1 MIKKLKINKNKN
13 KNINI
18 NQKSFYFEDFLETN
32 KKNKILKKSN
42 NFQDRVYLLFFF
54 FFSLILIFSIK
65 ITHISLNKKNIFNIE
80 KQTSKFSLIRRD
92 IVDRNG
98 VIISRNVKTFHA
110 AIDPKLV
117 KDKKNFLIKLRINFQ
132 DLPINEI
139 KKKLN
144 QKKYFRI
151 IKRIN
156 QEEKDKLWALGEKA
170 IKFEPFEARMYT
182 HGNLFSHIIGQVDYD
197 NYGISG
203 IEKYFDKELKNK
215 KLLNKP
221 LKLTLDS
228 NVQYI
233 INKELNIAMKTFD
246 ATGGGA
252 VLMDVNNGDII
263 SLVSLPNFNINQ
275 RANIKDK
282 KFINKITK
290 GVYELGS
297 IFKTFTVA
305 LALEHKLVDTNTI
318 IKDIPRKIRCS
329 IYEITDMKDHPK
341 NLTVEEILIRSSNVG
356 SVILAKKVGEKNFKE
371 FIKKTKITQN
381 PEIELEEVGVPHQL
395 KWNRCKL
402 ETVSYGHGITTTPLQ
417 ATALYA
423 AMSNGGKL
431 IIPSLIKDRKTKP
444 SQTII
449 SKETSNKLSNL
460 LRKVV
465 TSKVGTASLADKNG
479 YYVGGKTG
487 TAESYGDKK
496 NRINTFIS
504 IFPASKPKYTLFI
517 MLENPKINKDL
528 IYNYRGVKTK
538 APYNT
543 SGWNSVYVA
552 GKIIEKIGPILAINN
567 KEFTD
572 LYVVEKFN

>member
-1 MIKKLKINKNKN
+1 MVKRSKKN
-13 KNINI
+13 KNIN
-18 NQKSFYFEDFLETN
+18 QRSFYFEDYLETN

-42 NFQDRVYLLFFF
+42 NLQDRIYLLFFF

-65 ITHISLNKKNIFNIE
+65 ITYISLDGKNIFNIE
-80 KQTSKFSLIRRD
+80 KQVSHFSLERRD

-110 AIDPKLV
+110 AVDPKLI
-117 KDKKNFLIKLRINFQ
+117 KDKQNFLIKLRINFP
-132 DLPINEI
+132 DLPINKI
-139 KKKLN
+139 QKKIN
-144 QKKYFRI
+144 ENKYFRI
-151 IKRIN
+151 KKRIN
-156 QEEKDKLWALGEKA
+156 QDEKDKFRSLGEKA
-170 IKFEPFEARMYT
+170 IRFEPFEARMYT

-203 IEKYFDKELKNK
+203 VEKYFDKKLKDKELLK
-215 KLLNKP
+215 KP
-221 LKLTLDS
+221 FKLTLDS
-228 NVQYI
+228 NVQHV
-233 INKELNIAMKTFD
+233 INKELGEAIKTFD

-275 RANIKDK
+275 RRTIKDK

-297 IFKTFTVA
+297 IFKTFTIA

-329 IYEITDMKDHPK
+329 IHEITDIKEHPK
-341 NLTVEEILIRSSNVG
+341 NLTVEDILIRSSNVG
-356 SVILAKKVGEKNFKE
+356 SVVLAKKVGEKNFKE
-371 FIKKTKITQN
+371 FIKKTKLTKN
-381 PEIELEEVGVPHQL
+381 PEIELEEVGLPHQL

-417 ATALYA
+417 VTALYA
-423 AMSNGGKL
+423 ALVNGGQL
-431 IIPSLIKDRKTKP
+431 VTPSLIKNRKIKT
-444 SQTII
+444 SQNII
-449 SKETSNKLSNL
+449 SKNTSKKLSNI

-465 TSKVGTASLADKNG
+465 TSKNGTASLADKNG
-479 YYVGGKTG
+479 YHVGGKTG
-487 TAESYGDKK
+487 TAEGYNDKK
-496 NRINTFIS
+496 NRINSFIS
-504 IFPASKPKYTLFI
+504 IFPTNKPNYTLFV

-567 KEFTD
+567 EDFTD
-572 LYVVEKFN
+572 MYVVEKFN

>member
-1 MIKKLKINKNKN
+1 MVKKTKKNKD
-13 KNINI
+13 I
-18 NQKSFYFEDFLETN
+18 NQRSFYFEDYLETN
-32 KKNKILKKSN
+32 KKNKILKRTN
-42 NFQDRVYLLFFF
+42 NLQDRVYLLFFF

-65 ITHISLNKKNIFNIE
+65 ISHISLSNKNISNID
-80 KQTSKFSLIRRD
+80 KQSEQFSLTRRD

-117 KDKKNFLIKLRINFQ
+117 KDKKNFLIKLRLNFP

-139 KKKLN
+139 EKKLN
-144 QKKYFRI
+144 EKKYFRI
-151 IKRIN
+151 KKRIN
-156 QEEKDKLWALGEKA
+156 QEEKDKFWSLGEKA

-182 HGNLFSHIIGQVDYD
+182 HGNLFSHIVGQVDYD
-197 NYGISG
+197 NYGVSG
-203 IEKYFDKELKNK
+203 VEKYFDKQLKNLD
-215 KLLNKP
+215 KLDKP

-228 NVQYI
+228 NIQHIV
-233 INKELNIAMKTFD
+233 NKELNDAIKTFD
-246 ATGGGA
+246 ATGGAA
-252 VLMDVNNGDII
+252 VLIDVNNGDII
-263 SLVSLPNFNINQ
+263 SLVSLPNFDINL
-275 RANIKDK
+275 RTTIKDE

-297 IFKTFTVA
+297 IFKTFTIA
-305 LALEHKLVDTNTI
+305 LALDHNLVDTNTI
-318 IKDIPRKIRCS
+318 IEDIPRKIKCS
-329 IYEITDMKDHPK
+329 IHEITDMKEHPK
-341 NLTVEEILIRSSNVG
+341 NLTVEEILVRSSNVG
-356 SVILAKKVGEKNFKE
+356 SVVLAKKVGEKNFKE
-371 FIKKTKITQN
+371 FIKKSKLTKN
-381 PEIELEEVGVPHQL
+381 PEIELEEVGLPHHV

-423 AMSNGGKL
+423 AISNGGKL
-431 IIPSLIKDRKTKP
+431 IHPSLVKDRKIET
-444 SQTII
+444 SNTII
-449 SKETSNKLSNL
+449 SKDTSNKMINL

-465 TSKVGTASLADKNG
+465 TSKDGTASLADKNG

-496 NRINTFIS
+496 KRINTFIS
-504 IFPASKPKYTLFI
+504 VFPTYKPNYSLFV
-517 MLENPKINKDL
+517 MLENPKINKNL

-552 GKIIEKIGPILAINN
+552 GKIIERIGPILAINN

-572 LYVVEKFN
+572 LYVAEKFN